1 MNTLDR
7 HVLSTAFTR
16 WAMVLFIGVFL
27 IMLGDFIGNMGIYI
41 RAMRN
46 HHTDYML
53 EYFLLRFPE
62 FMAIW
67 LPLSAAAAGLLTAAP
82 MLRQGTL
89 VALMAAGVAPWRV
102 FLSLLA
108 LAVGIGLLG
117 LVLKDQIIPRV
128 APEASLTRSRMEGKL
143 ARDQEQPRAV
153 GWHDGTHFWSAQYAL
168 PDSVVYRNIAVFDAQ
183 GSRHA
188 STMLIADALSWT
200 DGHWQLTNAAVVG
213 EETEPY
219 VVLPLCRVEEVGL
232 TLAGDPDELA
242 SRLKLDTHKTSDEL
256 LVANASMAWG
266 MIALRIA
273 FGMLPLL
280 CLLAALPG
288 FIRLEGRS
296 GIGTMIGKALI
307 MTLIPLG
314 MFWLVSRLLIANDT
328 NVLPSCIL
336 GFGTLLVVGLW
347 RWFVM
352 RM

>member
-27 IMLGDFIGNMGIYI
+27 IMLGDFIANMGIYI
-41 RAMRN
+41 RAIHN
-46 HHTDYML
+46 HHSDYL
-53 EYFLLRFPE
+53 AEYFLLRFPE

-102 FLSLLA
+102 FASLLA
-108 LAVGIGLLG
+108 LAVAIGLLG

-128 APEASLTRSRMEGKL
+128 TPEASLTRSRMEGKL
-143 ARDQEQPRAV
+143 ARDEELPRAV
-153 GWHDGTHFWSAQYAL
+153 GWHDGEHFWSSQSAL
-168 PDSVVYRNIAVFDAQ
+168 PEAVEYHNIAVFGAE
-183 GSRHA
+183 GSRRA
-188 STMLIADALSWT
+188 SSTLVADTLSWK
-200 DGHWQLTNAAVVG
+200 DGHWLLTNAALVG
-213 EETEPY
+213 DETQPY
-219 VVLPLCRVEEVGL
+219 QVLPLCRVEEVGL
-232 TLAGDPDELA
+232 TLTGTPEELA

-256 LVANASMAWG
+256 LVANVSMAWG
-266 MIALRIA
+266 MIAMRIA
-273 FGMLPLL
+273 FGLLPLL

-296 GIGTMIGKALI
+296 GIGTMVGKALLT
-307 MTLIPLG
+307 TLVPLG
-314 MFWLVSRLLIANDT
+314 LFWLLSRLLVANGT
-328 NVLPSCIL
+328 NALPSCVI
-336 GFGTLLVVGLW
+336 GISGLLAVSVW
-347 RWFVM
+347 RWFRM